1 MLSAKCS
8 VGAQAR
14 STFYTRAVTDDD
26 SPALTRRAVH
36 RGGLAL
42 ALGAVLPAAG
52 AASRPRGDEAP
63 GPATP
68 RQVLRYAFN
77 VAESGFDP
85 AQISDLYSS
94 IIAGHI
100 FEAPL
105 AYDYLAR
112 PALLVPRTALAL
124 PEVADD
130 FRSFTFRIR
139 PGIYFAD
146 DPAFGG
152 RSRELTAHDYV
163 YAIKRHYDPRWKSPS
178 LYVLENA
185 QVLGMDRVRRD
196 AVEGR
201 RPFDYD
207 REVEGLKALDRY
219 TFRVRLAKPAPR
231 FAHLFADHATMGA
244 VAREVVEAYGDRIA
258 EHPVGTGPFRLVQW
272 RRSSFMALERN
283 PRFREMRFEARPAPD
298 DAEGQALLARLRGR
312 RLPLLDRVEVSI
324 IEESQPRWLAFL
336 NGEIDLVDVPLEF
349 AHIAVP
355 NGQLAP
361 HLAKRG
367 VRMTRQVA
375 PDISVTY
382 FQMEHPV
389 VGGYT
394 PEKVALRRAISLAYD
409 VGEEI
414 RQVRRGQA
422 LPAQGPI
429 PPLTFGHDPG
439 MVSEMSEFN
448 RAKARALLDL
458 YGYVDRDGDG
468 WREQPDGQPLVLELA
483 SGSDL
488 QARQF
493 QELWKKHMDAVGL
506 RMRFRIA
513 QWPEQLKLSRAGKL
527 MMWGVG
533 YSASSPDGED
543 MLSMAYGPN
552 AGSANHARFAL
563 PAFDRLYERIQV
575 LLDGDERARL
585 MQEASRLMIAYMP
598 YKVHTHRIRTTLVQP
613 WVQGVRPHP
622 FARDFWQY
630 VEVQPR
636 RAASG

>member
-1 MLSAKCS
+1 M
-8 VGAQAR
+8 
-14 STFYTRAVTDDD
+14 TDDD

-85 AQISDLYSS
+85 AQLSDLYSS

-231 FAHLFADHATMGA
+231 FAHLFAD
-244 VAREVVEAYGDRIA
+244 
-258 EHPVGTGPFRLVQW
+258 
-272 RRSSFMALERN
+272 
-283 PRFREMRFEARPAPD
+283 
-298 DAEGQALLARLRGR
+298 AEGQALLARLQGR
-312 RLPLLDRVEVSI
+312 RLPLLDRVEISI

-355 NGQLAP
+355 NGRLAP

-375 PDISVTY
+375 PDITVTY

-468 WREQPDGQPLVLELA
+468 WREQP
-483 SGSDL
+483 
-488 QARQF
+488 
-493 QELWKKHMDAVGL
+493 
-506 RMRFRIA
+506 
-513 QWPEQLKLSRAGKL
+513 LSL
-527 MMWGVG
+527 I
-533 YSASSPDGED
+533 
-543 MLSMAYGPN
+543 
-552 AGSANHARFAL
+552 H
-563 PAFDRLYERIQV
+563 I
-575 LLDGDERARL
+575 
-585 MQEASRLMIAYMP
+585 
-598 YKVHTHRIRTTLVQP
+598 
-613 WVQGVRPHP
+613 
-622 FARDFWQY
+622 
-630 VEVQPR
+630 
-636 RAASG
+636 